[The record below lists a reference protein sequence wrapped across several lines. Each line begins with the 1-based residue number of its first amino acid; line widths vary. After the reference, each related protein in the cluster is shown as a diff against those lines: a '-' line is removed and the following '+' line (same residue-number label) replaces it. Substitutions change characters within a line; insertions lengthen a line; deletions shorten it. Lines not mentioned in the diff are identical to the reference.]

1 MPLVTRT
8 AKGSPLTTAEM
19 DSNLTFL
26 KARSRPYANV
36 AAMQADT
43 DLQVGDLAQTVGYYA
58 AGDGGGATYEIVSGS
73 TVIGYDEPNYQAYN
87 LLPGAQTTLSA
98 WDRTGIAAYG
108 SGSSDNALIAPDGTV
123 SADYI
128 AETATTGGH
137 GVNKQHTNT
146 TASFQGPQEVY
157 VYAAKPSLGVNA
169 RQYVYLSAH
178 VGNPSAVTASPPYYP
193 WNFPENAVTAR
204 VDLTTAQVYPV
215 YGANMTNALA
225 TATDLGNG
233 WVFIRLRYTPPTN
246 LTGWM
251 NFSMGPT
258 ISSAGGTYAGDATK
272 GAYLWGWGIRPLIT
286 PGITL
291 TNTLQAKPLPG
302 NTVRLSQFGATSGSD
317 NNAVLKALSYFGT
330 NPGTLIIDTPTV
342 FTQPSSLTTLTIPS
356 NVTLR
361 FEGPG
366 ALTGV
371 TSMTVNS
378 QLIADNR
385 AILPKTLAVTFGPRQ
400 RSVLSNWFGL

>member
-19 DSNLTFL
+19 DGNLTFL

-43 DLQVGDLAQTVGYYA
+43 DLQVGDLAQTVGYYS

-87 LLPGAQTTLSA
+87 VLPGAQTTLNG

-108 SGSSDNALIAPDGTV
+108 SGSLDNALIAPDGTL

-128 AETATTGGH
+128 AETATTDWH

-157 VYAAKPSLGVNA
+157 VYAAKPSLGVGA

-178 VGNPSAVTASPPYYP
+178 VGNPPVISPPYYP

-246 LTGWM
+246 LTGWL

-258 ISSAGGTYAGDATK
+258 ISSAAGSYAGDATK

-286 PGITL
+286 PGIL
-291 TNTLQAKPLPG
+291 LNNTLQAKPLLG
-302 NTVRLSQFGATSGSD
+302 NTVRLSQFAAASGSD
-317 NNAVLKALSYFGT
+317 NYAVLRALGYFGT
-330 NPGTLIIDTPTV
+330 NPGTLIIDAPTV
-342 FTQPSSLTTLTIPS
+342 FTQPSSLSTLTIPG

-371 TSMTVNS
+371 ANLTVNS
-378 QLIADNR
+378 TLVAENKP
-385 AILPKTLAVTFGPRQ
+385 ILPKYASVTFGPRQ
-400 RSVLSNWFGL
+400 SSVKSNWFGL